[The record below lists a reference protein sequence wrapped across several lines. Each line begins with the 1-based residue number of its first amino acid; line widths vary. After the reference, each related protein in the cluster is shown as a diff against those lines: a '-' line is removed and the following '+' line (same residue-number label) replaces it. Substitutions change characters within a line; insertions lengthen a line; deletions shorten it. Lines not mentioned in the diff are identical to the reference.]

1 MNINTPAPYEHGF
14 MLSLLLLAMA
24 GLVWLFTPFIP
35 SLFLALLIAIAS
47 FGQYKQLQNRFSD
60 TLAALIM
67 TLLVTVI
74 LILPLSYL
82 LLMSGIEI
90 SNLIQTINT
99 DFTLQNSKQIL
110 DQIILALPL
119 SDSITHNLKD
129 SITANLDSIII
140 SIKDFSII
148 LLKSVVNLSSH
159 FIFFLIVVIFSL
171 YYFYID
177 GKSIVKRL
185 KDLSPLENHL
195 DDILLN
201 QFAGLSVSLVGSVFI
216 IAILQGVTF
225 SLAVALVDLPVLY
238 FGIAMALASFIP
250 VLGGLIIWLPLSL
263 YLYSQGQTLD
273 ALIIVAFG
281 AVLIGTVIDHF
292 IRPIIIQKIAQK
304 SAQQSAL
311 DHTLITVLSTL
322 AGIIQF
328 GVLGLFIGPIIAAM
342 AISIFDVYAIKYSD
356 SLDQS

>member
-1 MNINTPAPYEHGF
+1 MNTPYEHGF
-14 MLSLLLLAMA
+14 MLSLLVIAIG
-24 GLVWLFTPFIP
+24 GLIWLFTPFIP
-35 SLFLALLIAIAS
+35 ALFLALLIAIAT
-47 FGQYKQLQNRFSD
+47 FGQYNKFQQKFSN
-60 TLAALIM
+60 AVSALMM

-74 LILPLSYL
+74 LILPLSYIL
-82 LLMSGIEI
+82 LISGLEI
-90 SNLIQTINT
+90 SALIQTINT
-99 DFTLQNSKQIL
+99 DFDVEQSNQIL
-110 DQIILALPL
+110 YQTISGLPL
-119 SDSITHNLKD
+119 SDSIKVTLNSAL
-129 SITANLDSIII
+129 SNNMEGFLL
-140 SIKDFSII
+140 SIKDFSVVI
-148 LLKSVVNLSSH
+148 LKSIVSLSSH
-159 FIFFLIVVIFSL
+159 FIFFLVVTIFSL

-177 GKSIVKRL
+177 GKSTVKRL

-195 DDILLN
+195 DDILFN
-201 QFAGLSVSLVGSVFI
+201 QFSSLSVTLVGSVFI
-216 IAILQGVTF
+216 IAILQGVVF
-225 SLAVALVDLPVLY
+225 SIGVAIVDLPILY

-263 YLYSQGQTLD
+263 YLYAQGQTAD
-273 ALIIVAFG
+273 ALIIVIFG